1 MNKLPTLITKSTCTF
16 LLSLII
22 YSACCINVNAQE
34 NLQELKDQVAQCASP
49 GATENLQRATAFLA
63 NNQKQDGVIT
73 TESGLQYKIVK
84 DGSGTKNPRSRDM
97 VSTHYKLTNID
108 GEKIDSS
115 YDRSIP
121 LQFVVTEVIPGWQEA
136 LQLMTEGQHIQL
148 FIPPHL
154 GYRCKG
160 SPPRIGPNELL
171 LFDMEL
177 IAIVR

>member
-1 MNKLPTLITKSTCTF
+1 MKIASSKQIKSTFTF
-16 LLSLII
+16 ILSLAAAL
-22 YSACCINVNAQE
+22 SFAINTNAQE
-34 NLQELKDQVAQCASP
+34 DIEALKAQVVECSSP
-49 GATENLQRATAFLA
+49 GASENLKKANDFLA
-63 NNQKQDGVIT
+63 ANAKESGVVT
-73 TESGLQYKIVK
+73 TESGLQYKIIK
-84 DGSGTKNPRSRDM
+84 EGSGTKNPRSRDM
-97 VSTHYKLTNID
+97 VSTHYSLTNLAGD
-108 GEKIDSS
+108 KIDSS

-136 LQLMTEGQHIQL
+136 LQLMTEGQHLRL
-148 FIPPHL
+148 FVPPHL